1 MGRSYRVFI
10 AEAAFLS
17 QPVRCSSLLGLI
29 QALDFE
35 LLLLRGSLAASEQ
48 ELLARAQQIDGCT
61 VSEECFPTRLSFRY
75 RTANPSLLVVQ
86 RGRCILEMP
95 SLSSPACYLKVQG
108 HNAALLPAGVH
119 DITFTQAPLRLVR
132 FLLPPGSVFD
142 LGSGAALNHGGS
154 ISVDLSLLMPLQRLL
169 EQSLRHG
176 APVST
181 RLELGQTLLDY
192 VRHQFES
199 AGCSISL
206 PSPSPIPT
214 DPLQALEH
222 WLQTRLDQPLQL
234 SDLAR
239 AAALSPRRLQEIC
252 RERLDC
258 SPMDWLRSL
267 RLESFAAAL
276 VDPARLDQSVGV
288 LLRHFQLPAS
298 VATRRAFTKRF
309 GCSPSDYRRSQL
321 LHQ

>member
-1 MGRSYRVFI
+1 
-10 AEAAFLS
+10 LPS
-17 QPVRCSSLLGLI
+17 QPVRSRSLLGLI

-35 LLLLRGSLAASEQ
+35 LLLLRGSLAVSEQ
-48 ELLARAQQIDGCT
+48 ELLARTQQLHGWTI
-61 VSEECFPTRLSFRY
+61 SEEWFPTRLSFRY
-75 RTANPSLLVVQ
+75 RTANPCLLVVQ

-95 SLSSPACYLKVQG
+95 SVSSPACYLKDQG
-108 HNAALLPAGVH
+108 HNAALLPEGVH

-142 LGSGAALNHGGS
+142 RGSGAGLRQATSLRL
-154 ISVDLSLLMPLQRLL
+154 DLSLLLPLERLL
-169 EQSLRHG
+169 EQSLRPG
-176 APVST
+176 TPVTT
-181 RLELGQTLLDY
+181 RLELGQILLDY

-199 AGCSISL
+199 AGCSISV
-206 PSPSPIPT
+206 PSPSAIPT
-214 DPLQALEH
+214 DPLQALEY

-258 SPMDWLRSL
+258 SPMDWLRAL

-276 VDPARLDQSVGV
+276 RDPARSDQTVG
-288 LLRHFQLPAS
+288 LLLKHFQLPAS
-298 VATRRAFTKRF
+298 LATRRAFTKRF
-309 GCSPSDYRRSQL
+309 GASPSDYRRSHL